1 MTAILYVK
9 MMQYI
14 KAVEAEM
21 IEFREIILPVSFAP
35 LTIS

>member
-21 IEFREIILPVSFAP
+21 IEFREIIGAVLGFPS
-35 LTIS
+35 